1 MRQSVYD
8 DTEKGFMKY
17 IKHLT
22 PGSCID
28 GHQPPPQISSQDLKS
43 EYPPEPVTQSVT
55 IPRFSNDTNN
65 NNKPS
70 LRI

>member
-43 EYPPEPVTQSVT
+43 EYPPEPATQSVI
-55 IPRFSNDTNN
+55 IPDIDLVMIPIIIINHH
-65 NNKPS
+65 
-70 LRI
+70 